1 MNRALVAFLLVA
13 PLTGCFD
20 DPELQTRLATLEA
33 ENTALKAENTRL
45 DREGDALQA
54 RVRSLED
61 EVGRLRQRE
70 ALARLGIDD
79 NDTLAVLFETNRGR
93 IACTLFPN
101 ESPQTVLNFVQLAE
115 GTKAWEDPETGE
127 PVQRPLYN
135 GTVIHRVIPGFMIQG
150 GDPEG
155 TGRGGPGYAFDDE
168 VDNGLTFDVPG
179 KLAMA
184 NRGPDTNG
192 SQFFITDRGT
202 PHHLDG
208 KHTIFGQCENLD
220 VVEAIAETERDAR
233 DRPVQPVILESV
245 RIFRSRR

>member
-1 MNRALVAFLLVA
+1 MTRALATFLLVA
-13 PLTGCFD
+13 PLAGCFD
-20 DPELQTRLATLEA
+20 DPELQTRVATLESENARLA
-33 ENTALKAENTRL
+33 EENKRL

-54 RVRSLED
+54 QVRSLQD
-61 EVGRLRQRE
+61 DNKRLRQRE

-93 IACTLFPN
+93 VACTLFPN

-115 GTKAWEDPETGE
+115 GTKEWEDPETGAT
-127 PVQRPLYN
+127 VRRPLYD

-155 TGRGGPGYAFDDE
+155 TGRGGPGYTFADE

-220 VVEAIAETERDAR
+220 VVEAIAESERDGR
-233 DRPVQPVILESV
+233 DRPVQPVVIEGV